1 MKRIFFPSILI
12 FSVFLAACGTP
23 GATEVATQATQAS
36 ANVFTVTPD
45 LCSAENLP
53 DEVSRVN
60 KLMREF
66 DDYSSL
72 ASNTPQAQ
80 LINLIPDMQRIL
92 RDAEDLQVPTC
103 LQTLKKL
110 ELAHMNLV
118 IQILMAFL
126 NSASAQVDTQTINAG
141 IAQARELHAKYD
153 IEMARL
159 LGITLVVPPTATP
172 GGTPDANA
180 VPSATAA
187 AIAYVTNAS
196 ASGVNLRAAPG
207 LDAAEAGV
215 LTAATSTA
223 ALGKSADAQWIKVEI
238 PGQPGQTAWVFA
250 SLVQLSVP
258 IEQLPVTE

>member
-1 MKRIFFPSILI
+1 MKRIFFLSILI
-12 FSVFLAACGTP
+12 LSVLLAACGS
-23 GATEVATQATQAS
+23 ADATQ
-36 ANVFTVTPD
+36 VVTPD
-45 LCSAENLP
+45 AFTATPDQCSSENLP
-53 DEVSRVN
+53 AEVAKVN

-126 NSASAQVDTQTINAG
+126 NSSNTQVDTQAINTG
-141 IAQARELHAKYD
+141 IGQARELHSKYD
-153 IEMARL
+153 VEMARL
-159 LGITLVVPPTATP
+159 LGITLVPRPTVTPGGVAPDANVVPTATAAL
-172 GGTPDANA
+172 AN
-180 VPSATAA
+180 
-187 AIAYVTNAS
+187 VTNPGPTS
-196 ASGVNLRAAPG
+196 INLRSSPA
-207 LDAAEAGV
+207 LDAPEAGQ
-215 LTAATSTA
+215 LGIQATTLA
-223 ALGKSADAQWIKVEI
+223 IGKSADGQWIKVEI
-238 PGQPGQTAWVFA
+238 PGQPGQYAWVFS

-258 IEQLPVTE
+258 IEQLPATE

>member
-1 MKRIFFPSILI
+1 MKRIFFLSILI
-12 FSVFLAACGTP
+12 LSVLLTACGT
-23 GATEVATQATQAS
+23 GDATEAATQAP
-36 ANVFTVTPD
+36 ANAFTATPD

-53 DEVSRVN
+53 AEVARVN

-126 NSASAQVDTQTINAG
+126 NSSNTQVDTQAINTG
-141 IAQARELHAKYD
+141 IGQARELHSKYD
-153 IEMARL
+153 IEIARL
-159 LGITLVVPPTATP
+159 LGITLVAPPTATP
-172 GGTPDANA
+172 GGSPDANVA
-180 VPSATAA
+180 PSATAA
-187 AIAYVTNAS
+187 LANVTNPGPS
-196 ASGVNLRAAPG
+196 SINLRSLPA
-207 LDAAEAGV
+207 LDAPEAGQ
-215 LTAATSTA
+215 LGIQATTVA
-223 ALGKSADAQWIKVEI
+223 IGKSADGQWIKVEI
-238 PGQPGQTAWVFA
+238 PGQPGQSAWVFA
-250 SLVQLSVP
+250 TLVQLSVP